1 MSIDITNI
9 KFNPYYTVNPYY
21 IRPVPDANKVYE
33 DKKEDVITE
42 GKQNFAIENYKQNSV
57 YHVSEPNSVY
67 SNNMSTSDFLS
78 LKQSVKDRP
87 YATLDKVI
95 EKMKENMEAVGD
107 ALETLSEMKKKTS
120 KESLGLQ
127 ILMETF
133 KAIDELK
140 SSERK

>member
-78 LKQSVKDRP
+78 LKQSVKDLANPKYR
-87 YATLDKVI
+87 
-95 EKMKENMEAVGD
+95 
-107 ALETLSEMKKKTS
+107 SKKYQ
-120 KESLGLQ
+120 GYG
-127 ILMETF
+127 ILVP
-133 KAIDELK
+133 KL
-140 SSERK
+140 